1 VDNKERSGEI
11 TGKISAAPNP
21 ISFGE
26 RCVSFH
32 AKPTIPTEEIRVAT
46 SAREE
51 SSLLE
56 QENLPALKFIGL

>member
-1 VDNKERSGEI
+1 
-11 TGKISAAPNP
+11 
-21 ISFGE
+21 
-26 RCVSFH
+26 VSFH
-32 AKPTIPTEEIRVAT
+32 AKPTIPAEEIRVAT